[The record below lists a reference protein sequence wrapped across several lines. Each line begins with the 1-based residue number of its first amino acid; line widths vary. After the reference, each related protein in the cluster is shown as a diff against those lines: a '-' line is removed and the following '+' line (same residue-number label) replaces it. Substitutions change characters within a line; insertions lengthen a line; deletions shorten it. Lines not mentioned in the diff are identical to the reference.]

1 LQEQLED
8 REDESTHSAGGDGR
22 GLEFR
27 HASIVQI
34 PALVLRRAVG
44 FRATHPNH
52 VMIPRD
58 GTCRSFG
65 GQHRRRAPFHRV
77 VTELKRGV
85 RAFRRALSAAVID
98 RLLNVDT
105 AERVALAELALD
117 AADRVDY
124 EPGGWRD
131 LRRVLRPTEIRPGEV
146 FLDLGS
152 GKGRIV
158 LSAARFP
165 FRRIIGVE
173 LSERLTAIARRN
185 VATCR
190 LRPRDVDIEL
200 VTADVLAYR
209 IPDEVSVVYMFNP
222 FGGAIFESVIAKLIA
237 SVDRRPR
244 AVRVILRN
252 VGHDRLTQTGR
263 FRLMRTS
270 LGLRPG
276 REWREATAIRLY
288 VLEPRG
294 SPPGAQT

>member
-1 LQEQLED
+1 
-8 REDESTHSAGGDGR
+8 
-22 GLEFR
+22 
-27 HASIVQI
+27 
-34 PALVLRRAVG
+34 
-44 FRATHPNH
+44 
-52 VMIPRD
+52 M
-58 GTCRSFG
+58 
-65 GQHRRRAPFHRV
+65 

-85 RAFRRALSAAVID
+85 RAVRRALSAAVID

-105 AERVALAELALD
+105 AERVDLAELGLD

-124 EPGGWRD
+124 EAGGWRD
-131 LRRVLRPTEIRPGEV
+131 LRRVLRPTEILPGEV

-200 VTADVLAYR
+200 VIADVLAYR

-222 FGGAIFESVIAKLIA
+222 FGGAIFESVIAQLIA

-244 AVRVILRN
+244 EVRVILRN
-252 VGHDRLTQTGR
+252 VGHDRLMRTGR
-263 FRLMRTS
+263 FRLVRTS
-270 LGLRPG
+270 LGLRPV

-294 SPPGAQT
+294 SPPDAQT